1 MATPDSSKNTSRI
14 ILVIVGI
21 LVLSALAY
29 FGIKY
34 FTEKA
39 ENEQN
44 IAQIADLEQEIL
56 ELEEQN
62 LDFQNT
68 IQSQDVDIASL
79 RQELAEKQDQIQ
91 KYIDQLARAKR
102 SGRVKDEEI
111 AKLQARA
118 TSLQKFVDQYK
129 QQITEL
135 EQDNA
140 VLTAQVDTL
149 RTSESRLKEEKQT
162 LTEEKES
169 TEQKLDETIKIA
181 SVLKAREFTFAQVNK
196 KGKEKFDTEFRRGAL
211 KEVKV
216 CFNMQENLIAEA
228 GEKEIYMVLENP
240 NGSVNT
246 NFEEGYSGK
255 FTFEDREKE
264 YSAKG
269 SITYNRLEQQVCIP
283 YKIAESAKFEKGPQ
297 YVSIYCQ
304 GNLIGQA
311 AFKIK

>member
-68 IQSQDVDIASL
+68 IQNQDMDVASL
-79 RQELAEKQDQIQ
+79 RQELAQKQDQIE
-91 KYIDQLARAKR
+91 KYIKQLASAKR
-102 SGRVKDEEI
+102 QGTADKNLVAQLTARAE
-111 AKLQARA
+111 KLQG
-118 TSLQKFVDQYK
+118 FVNQYEK
-129 QQITEL
+129 QIAEL
-135 EQDNA
+135 EEDKA

-149 RTSESRLKEEKQT
+149 RTNENRLKQEKQT
-162 LTEEKES
+162 LTEEKED

-181 SVLKAREFTFAQVNK
+181 SVLKAREFTFSQIAR
-196 KGKEKFDTEFRRGAL
+196 KGKEKLGTEFRRGAL

-216 CFNMQENLIAEA
+216 CFKLQENLIAEA
-228 GEKEIYMVLENP
+228 GEREIYMVLENP
-240 NGSVNT
+240 DGSVNT
-246 NFEEGYSGK
+246 NFGDTYSGK
-255 FTFEDREKE
+255 FTIEDREKE
-264 YSAKG
+264 YSAK
-269 SITYNRLEQQVCIP
+269 SSVNYNRLEQEVCVP
-283 YKIAESAKFEKGPQ
+283 YKIAEDTKFVKGPQ

-311 AFKIK
+311 AFNVK